1 MAAPTTW
8 TDLAT
13 VLRQQYRA
21 ALSSESFMVTQVQH
35 PDGSS
40 VTYRDLDQ
48 LRRALGQ
55 AEMLAQTE
63 TTGGRTLFLGV
74 VPN

>member
-1 MAAPTTW
+1 
-8 TDLAT
+8 
-13 VLRQQYRA
+13 
-21 ALSSESFMVTQVQH
+21 MVTQVQH

-55 AEMLAQTE
+55 AEMLAKTE